1 MRAATYDD
9 VVNNVK
15 LIMNEKGMKQKI
27 VAERAGFSD
36 AEFSNML
43 NERRKLI
50 RIEHIP
56 KIAKALGVEP
66 NELYGIA
73 SEGEKKKEPTLNDIR
88 KANGLKPIPEGDV
101 ILILTKA

>member
-1 MRAATYDD
+1 MQDATYDD

-15 LIMNEKGMKQKI
+15 LIMNEKGMKQKV

-56 KIAKALGVEP
+56 KIANALGVEP
-66 NELYGIA
+66 NELYGITA
-73 SEGEKKKEPTLNDIR
+73 AGQQDR
-88 KANGLKPIPEGDV
+88 R
-101 ILILTKA
+101 

>member
-1 MRAATYDD
+1 MQAATYDD

-15 LIMNEKGMKQKI
+15 LIMNEKGMKQKV

-56 KIAKALGVEP
+56 KIANALGVEP
-66 NELYGIA
+66 NELYGITTA
-73 SEGEKKKEPTLNDIR
+73 RQQDR
-88 KANGLKPIPEGDV
+88 R
-101 ILILTKA
+101 

>member
-1 MRAATYDD
+1 MHNENIIKKKNAIRILWEVRILRAATYDD

-15 LIMNEKGMKQKI
+15 LIMNEKGMKQKV

-73 SEGEKKKEPTLNDIR
+73 TKQKE
-88 KANGLKPIPEGDV
+88 V
-101 ILILTKA
+101 V